1 MRLVVSAWRLLICW
15 SIPSLAGAQVPER
28 LTLEEA
34 VRRALQV
41 HPQIQAARARSAAAR
56 AAGEEVSAQRLPQL
70 TLLGSAIRFE
80 EPMIVAP
87 LHGLDIRNPPVFDR
101 TLIQGSVNL
110 SFTLFDGG
118 VRGGRVGA
126 ARAEAKRAAFE
137 ESMVEGGLIVEAAR
151 RYLEVLTA
159 SGVLDARREGVAALR
174 AESLRVDRALAE
186 GRAARLQVLQVAA
199 ALAQARAE
207 EVAAAGKL
215 EVARNELARVMGLE
229 SWTEELGSLGEVKI
243 RRAALPDVEEL
254 RRRVRQSNPELLAAL
269 HRVQA
274 ARSSRAFA
282 LAQWLPQLDVVGGY
296 LGFGSGQGDFL
307 AEWQF
312 GARLSYPLFSGGA
325 RAAAVRRAGY
335 EVAAAE
341 AVRGEVEERLMDA
354 LDRAVAAYRE
364 AEARVAAG
372 ETAVVQFEELKRIE
386 RLRLETGVGTELD
399 FLRAEA
405 DLRRA
410 QAAWLEAR
418 HALLLSRIQLA
429 RLTGELDLG
438 WLAENLEEVR

>member
-1 MRLVVSAWRLLICW
+1 MRLVASLCWLLVGW
-15 SIPSLAGAQVPER
+15 SFPAMAGAQVAER

-41 HPQIQAARARSAAAR
+41 RPQVQAARARSLAAR
-56 AAGEEVSAQRLPQL
+56 AAGDEAAARNLPQL
-70 TLLGSAIRFE
+70 GISGSAVRFE

-110 SFTLFDGG
+110 SYTLFDAGA
-118 VRGGRVGA
+118 RRGRVGA
-126 ARAEAKRAAFE
+126 ARAEAERTVWE
-137 ESMVEGGLIVEAAR
+137 ESATEQDLILDVAR

-159 SGVLDARREGVAALR
+159 TGVLDARRQGVAALQ
-174 AESLRVDRALAE
+174 AESLRVERALAE
-186 GRAARLQVLQVAA
+186 GRAARAHVLQVAA

-207 EVAAAGKL
+207 EVAAVGRL
-215 EVARNELARVMGLE
+215 EVAQNELARAVG
-229 SWTEELGSLGEVKI
+229 LGSWVEGLGPLQELELQEEV
-243 RRAALPDVEEL
+243 LPDLEEL
-254 RRRVRQSNPELLAAL
+254 RRRARESNPELLAAAR
-269 HRVQA
+269 RVQA
-274 ARSSRAFA
+274 ARSSRSVA
-282 LAQWLPQLDVVGGY
+282 LAQWLPQLEVVGGY
-296 LGFGSGQGDFL
+296 LGFGSGQGDFV

-312 GARLSYPLFSGGA
+312 GARLSYPLFAGGA

-341 AVRGEVEERLMDA
+341 AARGEIEESLLGA

-364 AEARVAAG
+364 AQARVAAG
-372 ETAVVQFEELKRIE
+372 ATAVAHFDELRRIE
-386 RLRLETGVGTELD
+386 QLRLETGAGTELD

-410 QAAWLEAR
+410 QAALLEAR

-429 RLTGELDLG
+429 RLTGELGLG
-438 WLAENLEEVR
+438 WLAANLREVG